1 MFKLKRW
8 LKGDTLVEV
17 TIAVGIFA
25 LVAISVVAV
34 VNISTSGAQ
43 SALEGT
49 LTREEVDSQAETLR
63 FIQSAYVNDS
73 NLDKDGAD
81 EESKLF
87 LYNAI
92 WDEVKNN
99 ADDNMLNGGAEVSG
113 NFKRDFKPSSCS
125 ELYEEDYL
133 AEQHAFIID
142 IRKLN
147 TYDDPGSEKDVK
159 KFAKQVVLSAAQ
171 NKDLFVAA
179 TTYPR
184 LVYEKYDPI
193 KDGNESEDALLSQG
207 VFDIL
212 SKVEGI
218 YIVGVKDKNTT
229 SIVTEDSI
237 ENKSAYYDFYVR
249 SCWYNAGSETPSTV
263 STLIRLRDPDS
274 VGAVKPTGS

>member
-73 NLDKDGAD
+73 NLDKDGAG

-92 WDEVKNN
+92 WDEVVKN
-99 ADDNMLNGGAEVSG
+99 AEDNMLNDGTEIGGS
-113 NFKRDFKPSSCS
+113 FSRDFKPDSCS
-125 ELYEEDYL
+125 ELYEGDYL
-133 AEQHAFIID
+133 TEQHAFIID

-147 TYDDPGSEKDVK
+147 AYDDPNSEKNVYD
-159 KFAKQVVLSAAQ
+159 FAKQVVLPVAQ
-171 NKDLFVAA
+171 NKDLFAAA
-179 TTYPR
+179 TTYPH

-193 KDGNESEDALLSQG
+193 KDENESEDALLNQG
-207 VFDIL
+207 DFDIL
-212 SKVEGI
+212 SRVEGI
-218 YIVGVKDKNTT
+218 YIVGIKDKNTT

-237 ENKSAYYDFYVR
+237 ENKAAYYDFYVR
-249 SCWYNAGSETPSTV
+249 SCWYNAGSETPSTI

-274 VGAVKPTGS
+274 VEVVKPTGS